1 MSRSTSRRTSRSTPR
16 RTWTTS
22 AALGALALATV
33 LSGCSAADTAKADR
47 ATELGCG
54 EAPAAA
60 VDAIAAT
67 LSAGSTLGEGSSG
80 FERDGRWLVAA
91 PLVDAEGITQDAGF
105 AVDLASDP
113 VAVTAESD
121 VARASSSA
129 PAGSTP
135 GAADV
140 LDCVFTVS

>member
-1 MSRSTSRRTSRSTPR
+1 MNAS
-16 RTWTTS
+16 
-22 AALGALALATV
+22 LGALVLATV
-33 LSGCSAADTAKADR
+33 LSGCTPADDAKADR

-67 LSAGSTLGEGSSG
+67 LSAGTTLGDGSTG
-80 FERDGRWLVAA
+80 FERDGRWLVVA

-105 AVDLASDP
+105 AVDLSSDP
-113 VAVTAESD
+113 VSVTAETD
-121 VARASSSA
+121 VAQESSSA

-140 LDCVFTVS
+140 LDCIFTVS